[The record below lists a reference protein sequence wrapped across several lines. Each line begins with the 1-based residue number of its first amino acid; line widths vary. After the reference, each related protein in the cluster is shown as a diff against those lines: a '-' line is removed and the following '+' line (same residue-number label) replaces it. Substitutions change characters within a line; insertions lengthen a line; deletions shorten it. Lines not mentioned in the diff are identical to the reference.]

1 MTTRKKQGLGLWMC
15 IALVCGN
22 MIGSGVFLLPSS
34 LAPYGGLAII
44 GWVLTAIGA
53 VLLALVFAGLTRSM
67 PREGGPY
74 GYTRDAFGDF
84 AGFWIAWGYWI
95 ALWVGNAAIA
105 VAFTSYLSGFFPVLA
120 SNHWAGGGTAIALVW
135 CVTLINLRGVEST
148 GRMAVITTIIKLLPL
163 LAIATI
169 GLLWF
174 NPDNLVFNPGNKPVG
189 DSISAVAAL
198 TLWAFL
204 GMESASVPAGDVE
217 NPEKTIPRATIIGT
231 LLAAVVYIGVT
242 VAVMGVLPHDV
253 LASSP
258 APMADAAR
266 VMWGDW
272 AYAAVGLGAVVSC
285 LGAINGWSLMP
296 CHVSLAAARD
306 GLFPRQFARLN
317 GNRVPAWGLVVSSS
331 LMTLLLVLNYSGS
344 KGMVEIFNF
353 IILLATMTTL
363 LPYAFTAVAELMFMA
378 RGQMPATGAGR
389 RIVIASLAFVY
400 AVWALYGSGAETVLW
415 GVILLMLGLP
425 VYVWMAKEKR
435 EAAEAE
441 LRG

>member
-1 MTTRKKQGLGLWMC
+1 MTRKKQGLGLWMC

-217 NPEKTIPRATIIGT
+217 NPEKTIPRATIVGT

-441 LRG
+441 LRS

>member
-1 MTTRKKQGLGLWMC
+1 MTRKKQGLGLWMC

-317 GNRVPAWGLVVSSS
+317 GNHVPAWGLVVSSS

>member
-1 MTTRKKQGLGLWMC
+1 MTRKKQGLGLWMC

>member
-1 MTTRKKQGLGLWMC
+1 MTRKKQGLGLWMC

-317 GNRVPAWGLVVSSS
+317 GNHVPAWGLVVSSS

-389 RIVIASLAFVY
+389 RIVFASLALVY

-441 LRG
+441 LRS

>member
-1 MTTRKKQGLGLWMC
+1 MTRKKQGLGLWMC

-378 RGQMPATGAGR
+378 RSQMPATGAGR

>member
-1 MTTRKKQGLGLWMC
+1 MTRKKQGLGLWMC

-53 VLLALVFAGLTRSM
+53 VLLALVFAGLSRSM

>member
-1 MTTRKKQGLGLWMC
+1 MTRKKQGLGLWMC

-344 KGMVEIFNF
+344 KGMVDIFNF

-378 RGQMPATGAGR
+378 RGRMPATGAGR

-441 LRG
+441 LRS

>member
-1 MTTRKKQGLGLWMC
+1 MTRKKQGLGLWMC

-389 RIVIASLAFVY
+389 RIVIASLTFVY

-441 LRG
+441 LRS

>member
-1 MTTRKKQGLGLWMC
+1 MTRKKQGLGLWMC

-378 RGQMPATGAGR
+378 RGQMPATCAGR

>member
-1 MTTRKKQGLGLWMC
+1 MTRKKQGLGLWMC

-441 LRG
+441 LRS

>member
-1 MTTRKKQGLGLWMC
+1 MTRKKQGLGLWMC

-344 KGMVEIFNF
+344 KGMVDIFNF

-441 LRG
+441 LRS

>member
-1 MTTRKKQGLGLWMC
+1 MTRKKQGLGLWMC

-148 GRMAVITTIIKLLPL
+148 GRMAVVTTIIKLLPL

-169 GLLWF
+169 GLMWF

-317 GNRVPAWGLVVSSS
+317 GNHVPAWGLVVSSS

-389 RIVIASLAFVY
+389 RIVIASLTFVY

>member
-1 MTTRKKQGLGLWMC
+1 MTRKKQGLGLWMC

-317 GNRVPAWGLVVSSS
+317 GNHVPAWGLVVSSS

-441 LRG
+441 LRS